1 MKPPFLETH
10 DILTHSLQLTDIL
23 ALIMFDV
30 IWTDPDRELV
40 GEHRARKEK
49 KREQKL
55 KQKERQDSIARRS
68 QSVHS
73 GGRPSSDHH
82 HPFGFLLGR
91 ASKKKD
97 KNSLRSNTASSSH
110 RSSGQDAEEEL
121 VQPLGPASCVTKKT
135 EVSSVPRTSGS
146 GSQDLSSEVF
156 ISSEPD
162 TDQPVTPPEEDG

>member
-1 MKPPFLETH
+1 
-10 DILTHSLQLTDIL
+10 
-23 ALIMFDV
+23 MFDV

-49 KREQKL
+49 KREQKQ
-55 KQKERQDSIARRS
+55 KQKEREKSIVRRS

-73 GGRPSSDHH
+73 GRSSSD

-91 ASKKKD
+91 GSKKD
-97 KNSLRSNTASSSH
+97 KNSIRSKDSNAASLRNSGLSNEISNVEIQATRAK
-110 RSSGQDAEEEL
+110 RSSGTETSKL
-121 VQPLGPASCVTKKT
+121 VQPLGPASYVTKKT

-146 GSQDLSSEVF
+146 DNHDVSSEVC

-162 TDQPVTPPEEDG
+162 TDQPVTPEEDR